1 MIKFFFYVNSTFK
14 ICISLD
20 KNNSYIITN
29 LDRISKPTCARKII
43 TPSFT
48 NINILH
54 PNKWVFGLYTSL

>member
-54 PNKWVFGLYTSL
+54 PNK